1 MILKVGS
8 SLAEFIRHLNDKF
21 SLRCLIKNYDKKSVL
36 ISASKH
42 SPSLVISKNITI
54 KELVDFL
61 KKFNQSINVLN
72 FDGKQIPQH
81 FTLEDG
87 VNYIP
92 PVTEKDELTKCLNI
106 ISSLQ
111 KTNLYND
118 IDWIIR
124 LFEKAIFLSNTK
136 KDKIAIINT
145 LDEVI
150 SSNEKFTSSD
160 YSKIVERLN

>member
-1 MILKVGS
+1 MTVCNMTIEAGARAGLIAPDEKTFSYLKGKTMSPKGENWTKAV
-8 SLAEFIRHLNDKF
+8 EFWKTLYSDKDCKF
-21 SLRCLIKNYDKKSVL
+21 DKE
-36 ISASKH
+36 I
-42 SPSLVISKNITI
+42 NI
-54 KELVDFL
+54 
-61 KKFNQSINVLN
+61 
-72 FDGKQIPQH
+72 DGKQIPQH

-92 PVTEKDELTKCLNI
+92 PVIEKDELTKCLNI